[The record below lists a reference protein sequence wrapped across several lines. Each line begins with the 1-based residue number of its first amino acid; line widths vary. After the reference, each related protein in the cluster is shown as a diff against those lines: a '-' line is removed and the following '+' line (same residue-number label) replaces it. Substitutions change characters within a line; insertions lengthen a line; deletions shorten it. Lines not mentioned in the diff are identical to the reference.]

1 MVTEKEIRKF
11 FMQNRPSVPVDDG
24 FMEDLVRQID
34 LLPVPASLNGKDDVA
49 CQEKILKIMDMSAKK
64 KESDRRHAIAVA
76 SVSVICAV
84 LSLVLISL
92 LPEVKVQA
100 PEYES
105 IFVVLRYMVAGAVGL
120 FVMAVSVRRSN
131 LSSI

>member
-1 MVTEKEIRKF
+1 
-11 FMQNRPSVPVDDG
+11 MQNRPSVPVDDG

-34 LLPVPASLNGKDDVA
+34 LLPVPASLNGKDDAA

-76 SVSVICAV
+76 TVSVICAV
-84 LSLVLISL
+84 LSLALISL

-105 IFVVLRYMVAGAVGL
+105 VFVVLRYMVAGAVGL

>member
-1 MVTEKEIRKF
+1 
-11 FMQNRPSVPVDDG
+11 MQNRPSVPVDDG

-34 LLPVPASLNGKDDVA
+34 LLPVPASLNGKDDAA

-84 LSLVLISL
+84 LSLALISL

>member
-1 MVTEKEIRKF
+1 
-11 FMQNRPSVPVDDG
+11 MQNRPSVPVDDG

-34 LLPVPASLNGKDDVA
+34 LLPVPASLNGKDDAA

-64 KESDRRHAIAVA
+64 KESDHRHAIAVA

-84 LSLVLISL
+84 LSLALISL

>member
-1 MVTEKEIRKF
+1 
-11 FMQNRPSVPVDDG
+11 MQNRPSVPGDDG

-34 LLPVPASLNGKDDVA
+34 LLPVPASLNGKDDAA

-84 LSLVLISL
+84 LSLALISL

-120 FVMAVSVRRSN
+120 FVMALSVRRSN

>member
-34 LLPVPASLNGKDDVA
+34 LLPVPASLSGKDDAA

-64 KESDRRHAIAVA
+64 KESDRRHAIDVA

-84 LSLVLISL
+84 LSLALISL

-105 IFVVLRYMVAGAVGL
+105 VFVVLRYMVAGAVGL

>member
-1 MVTEKEIRKF
+1 
-11 FMQNRPSVPVDDG
+11 MQNRPSVPGDDG

-34 LLPVPASLNGKDDVA
+34 LLPVPASLNGKDDAA

-84 LSLVLISL
+84 LSLALISL

-120 FVMAVSVRRSN
+120 LT
-131 LSSI
+131 LSLRHPN

>member
-1 MVTEKEIRKF
+1 M
-11 FMQNRPSVPVDDG
+11 SG
-24 FMEDLVRQID
+24 
-34 LLPVPASLNGKDDVA
+34 
-49 CQEKILKIMDMSAKK
+49 KILKIMDMSAKK

-84 LSLVLISL
+84 LSLALISL

>member
-1 MVTEKEIRKF
+1 MVTDKEIRKF

-34 LLPVPASLNGKDDVA
+34 LLPVPASLSGKDDAA
-49 CQEKILKIMDMSAKK
+49 CQEKILKIMDLSARK

-76 SVSVICAV
+76 SVSVVCAL
-84 LSLVLISL
+84 LSLALISL
-92 LPEVKVQA
+92 LPDVKVQI

-105 IFVVLRYMVAGAVGL
+105 VFVVLRYMVAGAVGL
-120 FVMAVSVRRSN
+120 LVMAVSVRRSN

>member
-34 LLPVPASLNGKDDVA
+34 LLPVPASLNGKDDAA

-76 SVSVICAV
+76 TVSVICAV
-84 LSLVLISL
+84 LSLALISL

-105 IFVVLRYMVAGAVGL
+105 VFVVLRYMVAGAVGL

>member
-1 MVTEKEIRKF
+1 
-11 FMQNRPSVPVDDG
+11 MQNRPSVPVDDG

-34 LLPVPASLNGKDDVA
+34 LLPVPASLNGKDDAA

-84 LSLVLISL
+84 LSLALISL
-92 LPEVKVQA
+92 LPVVKVQA

>member
-1 MVTEKEIRKF
+1 
-11 FMQNRPSVPVDDG
+11 MQNRPSVPGDDG
-24 FMEDLVRQID
+24 FMEELLRQID
-34 LLPVPASLNGKDDVA
+34 QLPVPASLSGKDDAA

-84 LSLVLISL
+84 LSLALISL

-120 FVMAVSVRRSN
+120 FVMALSVRRSN

>member
-34 LLPVPASLNGKDDVA
+34 LLPVPASLNGKDDAA

-84 LSLVLISL
+84 LSLALISL

>member
-1 MVTEKEIRKF
+1 
-11 FMQNRPSVPVDDG
+11 MQNRPSVPVDDG

-34 LLPVPASLNGKDDVA
+34 LLPVPASLNGKDDAA

-92 LPEVKVQA
+92 LPDVKVQA

-105 IFVVLRYMVAGAVGL
+105 IFVVLRYMVAGTVGL

>member
-1 MVTEKEIRKF
+1 
-11 FMQNRPSVPVDDG
+11 MQNRPSVPVDDG

>member
-11 FMQNRPSVPVDDG
+11 FMQNRPSVPGDDG

-34 LLPVPASLNGKDDVA
+34 LLPVPASLNGKDDAA

-84 LSLVLISL
+84 LSLALISL

-120 FVMAVSVRRSN
+120 FVMALSVRRSN

>member
-1 MVTEKEIRKF
+1 MVTDKEIRKF
-11 FMQNRPSVPVDDG
+11 FMQNRPSVQGDDG
-24 FMEDLVRQID
+24 FMEELLRQID
-34 LLPVPASLNGKDDVA
+34 QLPVPASLSGKDDAA

-64 KESDRRHAIAVA
+64 KESDHRHAIAVA

-84 LSLVLISL
+84 LSLALISL

>member
-11 FMQNRPSVPVDDG
+11 FMQNRPSVPGDDG

-34 LLPVPASLNGKDDVA
+34 LLPVPASLNGKDDAA

-64 KESDRRHAIAVA
+64 KESDRHAIAVA

-84 LSLVLISL
+84 LSLALISL

-120 FVMAVSVRRSN
+120 FVMALSVRRSN

>member
-1 MVTEKEIRKF
+1 
-11 FMQNRPSVPVDDG
+11 MQNRPSVPVDDG

-34 LLPVPASLNGKDDVA
+34 LLPVPAFLSGKDDAA

-76 SVSVICAV
+76 TVSVICAV
-84 LSLVLISL
+84 LSLALISL

-105 IFVVLRYMVAGAVGL
+105 VFVVLRYMVAGAVGL